1 LQCAIAIS
9 KYAFRFYKVVI
20 IVVVGVTMV
29 NVVPGEER
37 YVYRTLMA
45 LGGIREVYHVFGEYD
60 FVVIIEVEGLTALN
74 NSVDNIRDIKGVTT
88 THTIVGAE
96 L

>member
-1 LQCAIAIS
+1 
-9 KYAFRFYKVVI
+9 
-20 IVVVGVTMV
+20 MV

-37 YVYRTLMA
+37 YVYREL
-45 LGGIREVYHVFGEYD
+45 LDLNGIREVYHVFGEYD
-60 FVVIIEVEGLTALN
+60 FVAIIEVEGLATLN
-74 NSVDNIRDIKGVTT
+74 NVVDRIREIKGVTS

>member
-1 LQCAIAIS
+1 M
-9 KYAFRFYKVVI
+9 
-20 IVVVGVTMV
+20 VVGVTMV

-37 YVYRTLMA
+37 YVYREL
-45 LGGIREVYHVFGEYD
+45 LDLNGIREVYHVFGEYD
-60 FVVIIEVEGLTALN
+60 FVAIIEVEGLSTLN
-74 NSVDNIRDIKGVTT
+74 NVVDRIREIKGVTS